1 MPLPS
6 LILVPGLAC
15 TADLWQDQVAALAD
29 VADVHVTSAHLR
41 HETIGAMATA
51 ILASAPDRFT
61 LAGLSMGGYIVLEIM
76 RQAAERVTGLIL
88 LDTSARADTPEQTAR
103 RQVLIELATTSG
115 MTAVIRQLLPL
126 MLHPDGR
133 RNDDL
138 VRRVIAMAEACGVEE
153 FIRQQ
158 HAIIG
163 RPDAR
168 NGLGEI
174 LCPTVVACGDAD
186 RITLPEWSK
195 EMAALIPDA
204 RLTMI
209 PACGHMSSMEQP
221 SLVTDILRAFLV

>member
-15 TADLWQDQVAALAD
+15 TADLWRDQVAALAD
-29 VADVHVTSAHLR
+29 VADIHVTSEHLR
-41 HETIGAMATA
+41 HGTIGSMATA

-103 RQVLIELATTSG
+103 RQVLIELATASG
-115 MTAVIRQLLPL
+115 MTAVISELLPF
-126 MLHPDGR
+126 MLHPDR
-133 RNDDL
+133 RNDNDL
-138 VRRVIAMAEACGVEE
+138 IRRVIAMGEACGVED

-158 HAIIG
+158 QAIIG
-163 RPDAR
+163 RPDSR
-168 NGLGEI
+168 SGLGEI
-174 LCPTVVACGDAD
+174 MCPTVVACGDAD
-186 RITLPEWSK
+186 LITLPEWSK

-204 RLTMI
+204 QLTMI
-209 PACGHMSSMEQP
+209 TACGHMSSMERP
-221 SLVTDILRAFLV
+221 SLVTDILRAFLF